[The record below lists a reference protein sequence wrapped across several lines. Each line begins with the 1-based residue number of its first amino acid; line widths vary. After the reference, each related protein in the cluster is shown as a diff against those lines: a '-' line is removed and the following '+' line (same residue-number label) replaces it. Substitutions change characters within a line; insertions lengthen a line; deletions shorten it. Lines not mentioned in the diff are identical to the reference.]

1 MEDREV
7 SITKQNKLII
17 AGLLSSTFLIVGIGI
32 FTCFNIQN
40 NLKESYQNYGEI
52 IAKTIAD
59 SSSEVAKK
67 DELSGFLKT
76 IISGSDNILAIK
88 YVDEAGNLIL
98 SEENPAAAA
107 ARTFS
112 VVTRVSPAVPLQ

>member
-32 FTCFNIQN
+32 FATFNIQN
-40 NLKESYQNYGEI
+40 NLRDTYQNYGEV

-59 SSSEVAKK
+59 SSTEMS
-67 DELSGFLKT
+67 DNLGNFLKT
-76 IISGSDNILAIK
+76 
-88 YVDEAGNLIL
+88 VV
-98 SEENPAAAA
+98 SEM
-107 ARTFS
+107 
-112 VVTRVSPAVPLQ
+112 

>member
-32 FTCFNIQN
+32 LTCFNIQN

-52 IAKTIAD
+52 VAQTIAD
-59 SSSEVAKK
+59 SSARVAKK
-67 DELSGFLKT
+67 NELGEFLKT
-76 IISGSDNILAIK
+76 VISGSDNILAIK
-88 YVDEAGNLIL
+88 YIDEAGNDVLPL
-98 SEENPAAAA
+98 S
-107 ARTFS
+107 
-112 VVTRVSPAVPLQ
+112 